1 MCEYYLT
8 NALVG
13 IINSKQALK
22 NYQITKLKSLKN
34 TSAYHIQQTF
44 EYLIKYLIYNNT
56 NYNNGINNETSVKQ
70 IFSHN
75 LDLLIKN
82 FCIPNNIIVPRL
94 LINNAKLYTSWEAES
109 RYRIGFSVRINS
121 LKKAISIAEKWLLEI
136 KPLFKLKLNNVNKRL
151 KLN

>member
-1 MCEYYLT
+1 M
-8 NALVG
+8 
-13 IINSKQALK
+13 
-22 NYQITKLKSLKN
+22 
-34 TSAYHIQQTF
+34 
-44 EYLIKYLIYNNT
+44 
-56 NYNNGINNETSVKQ
+56 
-70 IFSHN
+70 
-75 LDLLIKN
+75 IKN

>member
-1 MCEYYLT
+1 MYEYYLT

-44 EYLIKYLIYNNT
+44 EYLIKYLIYNNP
-56 NYNNGINNETSVKQ
+56 NYNNGINIETSIKQ

-82 FCIPNNIIVPRL
+82 FCIPNKINIPKEL
-94 LINNAKLYTSWEAES
+94 ANNAKLYTAWEAES

-121 LKKAISIAEKWLLEI
+121 LKKAIITAENWLL
-136 KPLFKLKLNNVNKRL
+136 
-151 KLN
+151 

>member
-1 MCEYYLT
+1 MYEYYLT

-70 IFSHN
+70 IFSHMM
-75 LDLLIKN
+75 
-82 FCIPNNIIVPRL
+82 
-94 LINNAKLYTSWEAES
+94 T
-109 RYRIGFSVRINS
+109 
-121 LKKAISIAEKWLLEI
+121 
-136 KPLFKLKLNNVNKRL
+136 
-151 KLN
+151 

>member
-1 MCEYYLT
+1 MYEYYLT

-22 NYQITKLKSLKN
+22 NFLITKLKSLKN

-44 EYLIKYLIYNNT
+44 EYLIKYLVYNNT
-56 NYNNGINNETSVKQ
+56 NYNKGVISETSIKQ

-82 FCIPNNIIVPRL
+82 FCIPNKIKVPKQ

-121 LKKAISIAEKWLLEI
+121 LKKAIDIAENWLLEI
-136 KPLFKLKLNNVNKRL
+136 KPSFSQKLKNVNKRL
-151 KLN
+151 RLS

>member
-1 MCEYYLT
+1 MYEYYLT

-44 EYLIKYLIYNNT
+44 EYLIKYLIYNNS
-56 NYNNGINNETSVKQ
+56 NYNKGIINETSIKQ

-82 FCIPNNIIVPRL
+82 FCDKR
-94 LINNAKLYTSWEAES
+94 
-109 RYRIGFSVRINS
+109 
-121 LKKAISIAEKWLLEI
+121 
-136 KPLFKLKLNNVNKRL
+136 NKS
-151 KLN
+151 N

>member
-1 MCEYYLT
+1 M
-8 NALVG
+8 
-13 IINSKQALK
+13 K

-82 FCIPNNIIVPRL
+82 FCIPNNIIVPRS

-109 RYRIGFSVRINS
+109 RYRIVF
-121 LKKAISIAEKWLLEI
+121 L
-136 KPLFKLKLNNVNKRL
+136 
-151 KLN
+151 

>member
-1 MCEYYLT
+1 MYEYYLT

-34 TSAYHIQQTF
+34 TSAYHIQQTY
-44 EYLIKYLIYNNT
+44 EYLIKYLVYNNS
-56 NYNNGINNETSVKQ
+56 NYNKGITNETSIKQ

-82 FCIPNNIIVPRL
+82 FCIPNKIDVPKEL
-94 LINNAKLYTSWEAES
+94 VKNAKLYTAWEAES

-121 LKKAISIAEKWLLEI
+121 LNKAIDIAEEWLLKI
-136 KPLFKLKLNNVNKRL
+136 KPSFKQKLRYVNNRL
-151 KLN
+151 KL